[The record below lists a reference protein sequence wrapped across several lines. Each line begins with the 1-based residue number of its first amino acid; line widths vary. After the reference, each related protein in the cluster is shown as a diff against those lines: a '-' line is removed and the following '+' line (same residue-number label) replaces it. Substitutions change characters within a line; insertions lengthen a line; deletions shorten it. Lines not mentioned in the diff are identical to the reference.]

1 MSIEVNLGNYAPYY
15 RQIAVSS
22 NSESGSSSEKT
33 SSVTSKTSTS
43 TKTATS
49 SSSGTAATDATT
61 STLDK
66 DDFLELLIAQLTNQD
81 PMDPLSDT
89 DFIAQMAQFS
99 TLEQITNLNTNVEDL
114 ASVSKGTAVSYIGRT
129 ITYTTETTDESG
141 TSTTTEAEAVVTSV
155 RFGDDGIFLEYNGG
169 EVALG
174 NVLSVE

>member
-1 MSIEVNLGNYAPYY
+1 
-15 RQIAVSS
+15 
-22 NSESGSSSEKT
+22 
-33 SSVTSKTSTS
+33 
-43 TKTATS
+43 
-49 SSSGTAATDATT
+49 
-61 STLDK
+61 
-66 DDFLELLIAQLTNQD
+66 
-81 PMDPLSDT
+81 MDPLSDT

-155 RFGDDGIFLEYNGG
+155 RFDDDWIFLEYDGG